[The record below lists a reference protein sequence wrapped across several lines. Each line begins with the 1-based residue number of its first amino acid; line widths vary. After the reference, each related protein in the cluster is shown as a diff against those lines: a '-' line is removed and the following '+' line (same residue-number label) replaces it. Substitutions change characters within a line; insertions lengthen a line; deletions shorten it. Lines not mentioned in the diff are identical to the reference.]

1 LTAQAKVPEATL
13 TFANREIV
21 VLRNTVQGATPE
33 IRSQRISER
42 LRQLD
47 DRDLA
52 KPLTR
57 SEVVLDQQKG
67 IIFFIGDRQIFVLCR
82 GRSGLRKQSS
92 ALMPLQIRS
101 KCA

>member
-1 LTAQAKVPEATL
+1 MSRLIALLCNLLLLLACSVSLTAQAKVPEATL

-57 SEVVLDQQKG
+57 SEVVIDQQKG
-67 IIFFIGDRQIFVLCR
+67 IIFFIGDRKIFVLY
-82 GRSGLRKQSS
+82 
-92 ALMPLQIRS
+92 
-101 KCA
+101 